1 MKVLIT
7 GCAGYL
13 GSVLVGKLLGIG
25 HHVTGLDNFLYRQT
39 SLNHY
44 CSDPDFTIV
53 RGDARDSGVVL
64 PLLKKHDVI
73 IPLACIVGAP
83 ACDLDKT
90 AAWSV
95 NYEAVKTIVDNV
107 SVDQRI
113 IYPTTNSGY
122 GIGDLDKECT
132 EDSPL
137 NPISVYGQTKVEAE
151 KAVLGRSNSVSL
163 RLATVFG
170 ASPRMRLD
178 LLVNDFVYRAFNDRF
193 IVLFEGHFRRN
204 YIHIKDVA
212 NAFVYALHNFESMKT
227 MAFNI
232 GLSNANLTKIQLCG
246 KIKEFLPAFTF
257 MQAPIGEDPDKRDY
271 IVSNARI
278 ESHGYKPL
286 YDLDDGIEEL
296 IKLYTM
302 IKNTRYGNV

>member
-1 MKVLIT
+1 VKVLIT
-7 GCAGYL
+7 GAAGYL

-25 HHVTGLDNFLYRQT
+25 HHVTALDNFLYKQT
-39 SLNHY
+39 SLNQY
-44 CSDPDFTIV
+44 CSDPDFSIV
-53 RGDARDSGVVL
+53 NGDARDPGVVI
-64 PLLKKHDVI
+64 PLLNKADVI

-83 ACDLDKT
+83 ACLLDKT
-90 AAWSV
+90 AAWAT
-95 NYEAVKTIVDNV
+95 NYEAVKLITENV
-107 SVDQRI
+107 SQNQRI

-151 KAVLGRSNSVSL
+151 KVVLSRSNSVSL

-178 LLVNDFVYRAFNDRF
+178 LLVNDFVYRAVNDRF

-204 YIHIKDVA
+204 YIHIKDVC

-232 GLSNANLTKIQLCG
+232 GLSDANLTKIQLCE
-246 KIKEFLPAFTF
+246 KIKEHLPSFTF
-257 MQAPIGEDPDKRDY
+257 MEAPIGEDIDKRDY
-271 IVSNARI
+271 IVSNERI

-296 IKLYTM
+296 LKLYKM
-302 IKNTRYGNV
+302 LNNSKYGNV